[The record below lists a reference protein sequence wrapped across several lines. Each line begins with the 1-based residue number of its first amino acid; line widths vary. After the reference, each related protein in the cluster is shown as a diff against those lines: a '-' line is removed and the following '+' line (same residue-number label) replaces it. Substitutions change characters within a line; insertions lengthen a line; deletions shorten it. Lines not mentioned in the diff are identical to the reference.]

1 MSVIKDIRAREI
13 LDSRGMPTLEVE
25 VHLQSGAF
33 GKAAIPSGASKGKY
47 EAQELRDGDKKR
59 FFGNGVKQAVNNV
72 NSEIFDCL
80 SGFEFDNQS
89 SVDQK
94 LINLDGTENKKRL
107 GANSILGVSL
117 AAARACADEAE
128 SDLFQYLGDTA
139 VSALMKT
146 KVNKLPVPMMNII
159 NGGRHANNPI
169 EIQEFMILPVS
180 AKTVAEA
187 VRMGSE
193 VFSSLKNVLN
203 DKNLSIA
210 VGDEGGFA
218 PALKTTEDAL
228 SYMALAIE
236 KTSYKLGS
244 DIVFALDA
252 AANEF
257 YSNKKYVLKS
267 EGSKLTSD
275 ELIKFYSNLISR
287 FPIFSIEDGMA
298 EDDFDGWINMTE
310 ELGNKIQLVGDDVF
324 VTNQKYL
331 ENGIRKNIANAILIK
346 VNQFGTLTETL
357 NTIKVA
363 RESDYTTI
371 MSHRSGETEDSFI
384 ADLSVAAECSQIKA
398 GSLSRSERV
407 AKYNRL
413 MRIEESLGNSSQF
426 YGKLILDKFA

>member
-1 MSVIKDIRAREI
+1 
-13 LDSRGMPTLEVE
+13 
-25 VHLQSGAF
+25 
-33 GKAAIPSGASKGKY
+33 
-47 EAQELRDGDKKR
+47 
-59 FFGNGVKQAVNNV
+59 
-72 NSEIFDCL
+72 
-80 SGFEFDNQS
+80 
-89 SVDQK
+89 
-94 LINLDGTENKKRL
+94 
-107 GANSILGVSL
+107 
-117 AAARACADEAE
+117 
-128 SDLFQYLGDTA
+128 
-139 VSALMKT
+139 MKT

-346 VNQFGTLTETL
+346 VNQVGTLTETL

-363 RESDYTTI
+363 RESDYATI
-371 MSHRSGETEDSFI
+371 MSHRSGETEDRFI

>member
-1 MSVIKDIRAREI
+1 MSVVKSIRAREI

-25 VHLQSGAF
+25 VCLQSGAL
-33 GKAAIPSGASKGKY
+33 GKAAIPSGTSKGKN
-47 EAQELRDGDKKR
+47 EAQELRDCDSKR
-59 FFGNGVKQAVNNV
+59 FFGNGVTKAVSNV
-72 NSEIFDCL
+72 NGEIFNSL

-89 SVDQK
+89 LVDKK

-117 AAARACADEAE
+117 AVARACAHEAG
-128 SDLFQYLGDTA
+128 SDLFRYLGGA
-139 VSALMKT
+139 

-159 NGGRHANNPI
+159 NGGRHANNLI

-193 VFSSLKNVLN
+193 IFFSLKNVLN
-203 DKNLSIA
+203 EKNLNTA

-218 PALKTTEDAL
+218 PALGTTEDAL
-228 SYMALAIE
+228 TYMALAVE
-236 KTSYKLGS
+236 KTDYKLGS
-244 DIVFALDA
+244 DIFFALDA

-257 YSNKKYVLKS
+257 YDNGKYVLKS
-267 EGSKLTSD
+267 EGSKFTSD
-275 ELIKFYSNLISR
+275 ELIKFYSNLVSK

-298 EDDFDGWINMTE
+298 ESDFDGWINMTS
-310 ELGNKIQLVGDDVF
+310 ELGNKIQLVGDDIF

-346 VNQFGTLTETL
+346 VNQVGTLTETL
-357 NTIKVA
+357 ATIAAA
-363 RESDYTTI
+363 RQSNYATI

-384 ADLSVAAECSQIKA
+384 ADLSVATNCSQIKA

-413 MRIEESLGNSSQF
+413 MKIEESLGDSSEF
-426 YGKLILDKFA
+426 YGKLILKQFS

>member
-146 KVNKLPVPMMNII
+146 QVNKLPVPMMNII

-193 VFSSLKNVLN
+193 VFSSLKNVL
-203 DKNLSIA
+203 K
-210 VGDEGGFA
+210 
-218 PALKTTEDAL
+218 K
-228 SYMALAIE
+228 
-236 KTSYKLGS
+236 GS
-244 DIVFALDA
+244 DQTP
-252 AANEF
+252 ANVEF
-257 YSNKKYVLKS
+257 
-267 EGSKLTSD
+267 D
-275 ELIKFYSNLISR
+275 
-287 FPIFSIEDGMA
+287 
-298 EDDFDGWINMTE
+298 
-310 ELGNKIQLVGDDVF
+310 
-324 VTNQKYL
+324 
-331 ENGIRKNIANAILIK
+331 
-346 VNQFGTLTETL
+346 
-357 NTIKVA
+357 
-363 RESDYTTI
+363 
-371 MSHRSGETEDSFI
+371 
-384 ADLSVAAECSQIKA
+384 
-398 GSLSRSERV
+398 
-407 AKYNRL
+407 
-413 MRIEESLGNSSQF
+413 
-426 YGKLILDKFA
+426 

>member
-1 MSVIKDIRAREI
+1 MIRPERPKNFSESIKICFLI
-13 LDSRGMPTLEVE
+13 
-25 VHLQSGAF
+25 
-33 GKAAIPSGASKGKY
+33 I
-47 EAQELRDGDKKR
+47 
-59 FFGNGVKQAVNNV
+59 
-72 NSEIFDCL
+72 
-80 SGFEFDNQS
+80 
-89 SVDQK
+89 QK
-94 LINLDGTENKKRL
+94 LKTLINKR
-107 GANSILGVSL
+107 
-117 AAARACADEAE
+117 
-128 SDLFQYLGDTA
+128 
-139 VSALMKT
+139 
-146 KVNKLPVPMMNII
+146 
-159 NGGRHANNPI
+159 
-169 EIQEFMILPVS
+169 
-180 AKTVAEA
+180 
-187 VRMGSE
+187 
-193 VFSSLKNVLN
+193 
-203 DKNLSIA
+203 NLSTT

-346 VNQFGTLTETL
+346 VNQVGTLTETL

-363 RESDYTTI
+363 RESDYATI

-384 ADLSVAAECSQIKA
+384 ADLSVAAECWQIKA

-413 MRIEESLGNSSQF
+413 MKIEESLGNSSQF
-426 YGKLILDKFA
+426 YGKLILDKFV